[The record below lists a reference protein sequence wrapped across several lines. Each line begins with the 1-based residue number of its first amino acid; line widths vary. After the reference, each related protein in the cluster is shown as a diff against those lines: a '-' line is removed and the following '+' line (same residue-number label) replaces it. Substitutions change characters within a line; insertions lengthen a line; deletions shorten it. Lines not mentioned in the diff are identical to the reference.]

1 MEIGND
7 LDKIIR
13 KIESVN
19 DGMLL
24 YHGEPLESDSII
36 MLKNALE
43 LGIRQLKTIP
53 Q

>member
-19 DGMLL
+19 GMLL